1 MINTLE
7 ALKQIFSEVLLSSAQ
22 TININKP
29 YVEMGVDSILAI
41 QIAKLIKLKLNY
53 DLQPSELYNFTS
65 IKSLAEY
72 LTQDASIAEEVTKHK
87 HLAIDKIFSSDSP
100 IKTSDPIVI
109 VGISGKFPG
118 SMNVWEYGDHL
129 CQAQCFI
136 SDSSKR
142 WKYNSQ
148 YPWKAG
154 FLDNIDKFDANF
166 FNIAPREA
174 IMTDPQQRLMLE
186 ESFHAFEDAGLRLD
200 ILNNSNTAI
209 ITTALPGDYKALLH
223 SHKDLY
229 SSYSFTGNAFSTLSG
244 RLSHFF
250 NLKGPSLSIDTAC
263 SSSLVAIDVACNYLK
278 NDQCDFALVGA
289 ASIFTTPELFQLAQ
303 ASNLLSKTGKCSTF
317 DEAADGF
324 IPAESV
330 CCIVLTTLST
340 AQKHQQQIYAVVE
353 GIGVNHDGFTNG
365 IMSPNSY
372 SQKELIISTYQQY
385 QINPADIGYIEAHG
399 TGTKLGDPLETQ
411 ALREAF
417 ETINIKYECNIGSSK
432 PNVGHALVAS
442 GALSI
447 AKAIYMFKHNKIPP
461 QINFETPNQQ
471 IKLGN
476 FNVNTTIEDWPEDKN
491 LIAINALG
499 FSGTNAHLVLKK
511 YTAKSKNIMPSNTG
525 FIYIFSSRTIQS
537 LRRKLESFLGFIK
550 QLSETDLGNL
560 SYSLNCKTSI
570 FQYRF
575 ITYAHSK
582 ELLLENITKFLNLST
597 VESIEASEKESK
609 DYQKFV
615 DIYKQS
621 KTDLLVKFCISSG
634 GLFEHNSNKISLDTL
649 YNAAY
654 QKISL
659 PEYSFDKKPF
669 WPPYEKDHI
678 NTSTPNLA
686 HLQKQDSS
694 QKLLTFEQHETKT
707 KLNNILIHRLAELLD
722 YTPDAIKDD
731 VPLTEYGIDSLIALQ
746 LLSPFSS
753 EMKLLTQN
761 IVFDCKTINEL
772 SEKLYE
778 LKQKNA
784 QKTHNEYKSDLLLPS
799 RMSHIPIKRHIL
811 QENNTEIQ
819 WFNFGKAT
827 DKPLLLLPPL
837 NTLAHV
843 WVQQIL
849 YFTNNSYQI
858 FIPHYPGH
866 GSTNFYPVNLREL
879 ATTIL
884 KQASQFKPGE
894 KLNIVGWSLGGCLS
908 LHMLDI
914 FPQNIAKVVL
924 VSTAAKFEND
934 VFSQSITLR
943 EELELK
949 YSYLKALYQNDITP
963 CINYIGANASLDT
976 LKHYYDSLQNFNVE
990 KDLQKIKTPCLA
1002 FFGLKDPVITQKDT
1016 EPFKKISDIKI
1027 IQYAQEG
1034 HFIPLTTPLEFNK
1047 TVLSF
1052 IEER

>member
-1 MINTLE
+1 MIKTLE
-7 ALKQIFSEVLLSSAQ
+7 TLKKIFSEVLLSPEH

-65 IKSLAEY
+65 IQSLAEY
-72 LTQDASIAEEVTKHK
+72 LAQKTYIAEDVVEHK
-87 HLAIDKIFSSDSP
+87 IQEIDTTLSSHSTIKI
-100 IKTSDPIVI
+100 SDPIVI
-109 VGISGKFPG
+109 VGISGRFPG
-118 SMNVWEYGDHL
+118 AINVWEYGDQL
-129 CQAQCFI
+129 CRSQCFI
-136 SDSSKR
+136 SDSSTR
-142 WKYNSQ
+142 WKNTPQ
-148 YPWKAG
+148 YHWKAG
-154 FLDNIDKFDANF
+154 FLDDIDKFDANF
-166 FNIAPREA
+166 FNISPREA
-174 IMTDPQQRLMLE
+174 LMTDPQQRLMLE
-186 ESFHAFEDAGLRLD
+186 ESFHAFEDAGLTLD

-209 ITTALPGDYKALLH
+209 VTTALPGDYKALLH

-289 ASIFTTPELFQLAQ
+289 ASIFSTPELFQLAQ
-303 ASNLLSKTGKCSTF
+303 SSNLLSKTGKCSTF
-317 DEAADGF
+317 DEMADGF

-340 AQKHQQQIYAVVE
+340 AQKYQQQIYAVVE

-372 SQKELIISTYQQY
+372 SQKELIISTYQRY
-385 QINPADIGYIEAHG
+385 QINPADVGYIEAHG
-399 TGTKLGDPLETQ
+399 TGTKLGDPLEAQ

-417 ETINIKYECNIGSSK
+417 ETINIKYKCNIGSSK

-447 AKAIYMFKHNKIPP
+447 AKAIYMFKHNKIIP
-461 QINFETPNQQ
+461 QINFEILNSQ

-476 FNVNTTIEDWPEDKN
+476 FNVSTTIESWPEEKT

-511 YTAKSKNIMPSNTG
+511 YAEKPKKVMPANPG
-525 FIYIFSSRTIQS
+525 FIYIFSSKTPQS
-537 LRRKLESFLGFIK
+537 LRRNLQSYLRLIK

-582 ELLLENITKFLNLST
+582 EFLLQNIIKFLTHST
-597 VESIEASEKESK
+597 ADLTDRSAKEQTDYPRFMAAYNQSE
-609 DYQKFV
+609 
-615 DIYKQS
+615 
-621 KTDLLVKFCISSG
+621 TDQLVKFCTPSG
-634 GLFEHNSNKISLDTL
+634 GLFECNSTQILLDNIYT
-649 YNAAY
+649 ADY
-654 QKISL
+654 QKITL
-659 PEYSFDKKPF
+659 PEYSFDKKSF
-669 WPPYEKDHI
+669 WPEEKYHI
-678 NTSTPNLA
+678 NTFTSNPES
-686 HLQKQDSS
+686 LQKENSS
-694 QKLLTFEQHETKT
+694 QKLLTAGQTETKT
-707 KLNNILIHRLAELLD
+707 ELNNILIQRLAELLD
-722 YTPDAIKDD
+722 YTTDAIKDD

-753 EMKLLTQN
+753 EIKLLSPN

-778 LKQKNA
+778 LKQQNA
-784 QKTHNEYKSDLLLPS
+784 QKTYNEYKSDLLLP
-799 RMSHIPIKRHIL
+799 RHMSHIPIKRYIL

-849 YFTNNSYQI
+849 YFTNNAYQI

-884 KQASQFKPGE
+884 KQASQFTTE
-894 KLNIVGWSLGGCLS
+894 EQLNIIGWSLGGCLS

-914 FPQNIAKVVL
+914 FPQNIAKLVL
-924 VSTAAKFEND
+924 VSTAVKFEND
-934 VFSQSITLR
+934 IFSQSITLR

-949 YSYLKALYQNDITP
+949 YHYLRALYQNDITP
-963 CINYIGANASLDT
+963 CINYISANASLDT

-1016 EPFKKISDIKI
+1016 EPFKKISNIKI
-1027 IQYAQEG
+1027 IHYAQQG